1 MRTVDPSGDRM
12 REGATDWWRIM
23 IIRVI
28 IAKVIDESICTQGG
42 ACPSETPEQC
52 A

>member
-1 MRTVDPSGDRM
+1 VDPSGYRM

-23 IIRVI
+23 IIVVI
-28 IAKVIDESICTQGG
+28 IAKAIDEAIRIQGG
-42 ACPSETPEQC
+42 ACASETPKGC